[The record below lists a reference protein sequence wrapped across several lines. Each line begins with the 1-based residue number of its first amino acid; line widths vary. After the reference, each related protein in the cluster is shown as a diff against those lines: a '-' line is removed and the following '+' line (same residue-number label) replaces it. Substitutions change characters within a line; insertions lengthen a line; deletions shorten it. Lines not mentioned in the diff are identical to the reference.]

1 MKFANWDISGFDR
14 EAAVELCRGGI
25 NPLAAVFLSSRGI
38 LGADEAAR
46 FLADD
51 LADIYDPFLLADRQK
66 AVDRVNLAL
75 ERGETIAI
83 FGDYDVDGMTASA
96 LLKSFFRTRNRE
108 CEIYIP
114 GREEEGYGLNCPAI
128 DCLKSRGVNLI
139 ITVDCGITAVSET
152 AYARGLGVDVIVTD
166 HHECKDILPDAAAV
180 VDPKRRDCPY
190 PNKTLAGVGV
200 AFKLVCAMEKERDL
214 GELISEYGDLVGI
227 GTIADVMPV
236 TGENRVLIRTGLRA
250 LAHKP
255 RPGLQKL
262 MREIGVPRKEI
273 DTAAIGFLLA
283 PRLNAAGRMG
293 RTSLSVDV
301 LLTDDPAEAER
312 LTAELSRLNAQ
323 RRELES
329 VIFDEVAER
338 LAGTDPKGPIVMSG
352 QNWYQGVLGIVAAR
366 TAEKNRFP
374 AIIIS
379 VDADGVGRGSCR
391 SFGSFKLYT
400 ALLRCDDLLINYGGH
415 EMAAGLTI
423 AAEKLDEFRARITGV
438 YHEMVKIPPTPTL
451 HVDFEVEKP
460 DLLVLQN
467 VEALGTL
474 EPFGNSF
481 IPPCL
486 CICGARLVS
495 VQSVGG
501 GKHTRM
507 RIQKK
512 NRTMDCIFFAM
523 EAEKM
528 GVVEGDR
535 VDVAFQPQVNDFRR
549 RTVQLHIMDIRP
561 AI

>member
-1 MKFANWDISGFDR
+1 M
-14 EAAVELCRGGI
+14 
-25 NPLAAVFLSSRGI
+25 
-38 LGADEAAR
+38 
-46 FLADD
+46 
-51 LADIYDPFLLADRQK
+51 QK

-75 ERGETIAI
+75 ERDETIAI

-96 LLKSFFRTRNRE
+96 LLKSFFRARGRE

-114 GREEEGYGLNCPAI
+114 GREEEGYGLNRPAI
-128 DCLKSRGVNLI
+128 DCLRSRGVDLI
-139 ITVDCGITAVSET
+139 ITVDCGITAVPE
-152 AYARGLGVDVIVTD
+152 ADYARELGVDVIVTD
-166 HHECKDILPDAAAV
+166 HHECKSVLPDAVAV
-180 VDPKRRDCPY
+180 VDPKRHDCPY

-200 AFKLVCAMEKERDL
+200 AFKLVCALEKGRDL
-214 GELISEYGDLVGI
+214 SELISEYGDLVAI

-250 LAHKP
+250 LARKP

-262 MREIGVPRKEI
+262 LLEVGAPRKEI
-273 DTAAIGFLLA
+273 DTAMIGFLLA

-301 LLTDDPAEAER
+301 LLTNDLAEAER
-312 LTAELSRLNAQ
+312 LTKELGQLNAQ

-338 LAGTDPKGPIVMSG
+338 LSGVDLKGPIVMSG
-352 QNWYQGVLGIVAAR
+352 RNWYPGVMGIVAAR
-366 TAEKNRFP
+366 TAEKHRFP
-374 AIIIS
+374 AIMIS
-379 VDADGVGRGSCR
+379 VDADGDGRGSCR
-391 SFGSFKLYT
+391 SFGSFKLYS
-400 ALLRCDDLLINYGGH
+400 ALLRCDDLLINFGGH
-415 EMAAGLTI
+415 EMAAGLTV
-423 AAEKLDEFRARITGV
+423 AAEKIDEFRARITEV

-451 HVDFEVEKP
+451 RVDFEAEKP
-460 DLLVLQN
+460 ELLNLKN
-467 VEALGTL
+467 VEALGKL
-474 EPFGNSF
+474 EPFGNAF

-486 CICGARLVS
+486 CIRGARLVS

-507 RIQKK
+507 RIEK
-512 NRTMDCIFFAM
+512 NNRSMDCIFFAM

-528 GVVEGDR
+528 GVREGDA

-561 AI
+561 SE

>member
-1 MKFANWDISGFDR
+1 MKFMNWDIRGFDR
-14 EAAVELCRGGI
+14 DAAVGLCQSGI
-25 NPLAAVFLSSRGI
+25 NPLAAVFLASRGV
-38 LGADEAAR
+38 LGAEEAAR
-46 FLADD
+46 FLTDD
-51 LADIYDPFLLADRQK
+51 LSDLYDPFLLADMQK

-75 ERGETIAI
+75 ARDETIAI
-83 FGDYDVDGMTASA
+83 FGDYDVDGMTSSA
-96 LLKSFFRTRNRE
+96 LLKSFFRTKNRE

-114 GREEEGYGLNCPAI
+114 GREEEGYGLNRPAI
-128 DCLKSRGVNLI
+128 DCLKARGVDLI
-139 ITVDCGITAVSET
+139 ITVDCGITAVCET
-152 AYARGLGVDVIVTD
+152 AYARGLGVDVVVTD
-166 HHECKDILPDAAAV
+166 HHECKDTLPDAVAV

-200 AFKLVCAMEKERDL
+200 AFKLVCALEKDRDIN
-214 GELISEYGDLVGI
+214 ELISEYGDLVAI

-250 LAHKP
+250 LASRP

-312 LTAELSRLNAQ
+312 LTAELGELNAQ
-323 RRELES
+323 RREKEGK
-329 VIFDEVAER
+329 IFDEVAAR
-338 LAGTDPKGPIVMSG
+338 LSGVDPKGPIVMSG
-352 QNWYQGVLGIVAAR
+352 QSWYQGVMGIVAAR

-374 AIIIS
+374 AIMIS
-379 VDADGVGRGSCR
+379 VDEKGVGRGSCR
-391 SFGSFKLYT
+391 SFGTFKLYT
-400 ALLRCDDLLINYGGH
+400 AMLRCDDLLINYGGH

-423 AAEKLDEFRARITGV
+423 EADKIDEFRARITEV

-451 HVDFEVEKP
+451 RVDFEVEKP
-460 DLLVLQN
+460 ELLELPN
-467 VEALGTL
+467 VEALGRL

-486 CICGARLVS
+486 CIRGARLAS
-495 VQSVGG
+495 VMSVGG

-507 RIQKK
+507 RIEKK
-512 NRTMDCIFFAM
+512 KRTMDCIFFAM
-523 EAEKM
+523 EAENM
-528 GVVEGDR
+528 GVAEGDM

-561 AI
+561 AS